1 MTGKRLKASVIIDL
15 NGNLSRRSRQ
25 YSNQINAL
33 SRSGQSSLRALRME
47 VVRVSGAIDR
57 MGSLSTRTFRMLS
70 AGALGIAGVGYTANK
85 LFIGAAAQREQQI
98 IAMNSLYH
106 GDKVRAQA
114 MMAWAKQ
121 NAKDTTWGLS
131 GVLDEIRSSKGFGMT
146 DEQTKQ
152 FITMLQDQGA
162 MHGWDLPTAQGASLQ
177 LKQMFAR
184 QQITAA
190 DANLLT
196 GYGINV
202 YQALADATGTDVKKI
217 RDLGTKGKLGM
228 KSILTVFRTL
238 SEQSKGAQASAMNS
252 WDGMFA
258 QMEANLLEFRIKVA
272 NSGPFEEIKNEM
284 RRVLNWHDMAD
295 KSGELDALAENIGQ
309 KFLTTFRTVKIAA
322 QELWRWLKP
331 GKDALAWVDQN
342 IVSLKKLA
350 AVLVSVWLANKA
362 LRAGWAVAKP
372 SWQVASYPFKTGRRM
387 WRWMRNRKREQAGLP
402 IPAPMTTEAL
412 LQGTGIQRVFVIN
425 WPRGFGGYGSGGG
438 RRGRGGGRTP
448 PLLPRQPPL
457 LPGPRPLPLPAPRP
471 VPALPPPGVP
481 AAARPAPRPL
491 PGKSGFPG
499 RFAGSAAAQQVT
511 GAAGTLANA
520 GRTVSRLL
528 SGAGNRQTA
537 PSPVVPVT
545 PRPAPR
551 PLPAKSGLPGR
562 LAGSAAAQQV
572 TGAAGTLADAGRTV
586 SRLLSGA
593 GNRQPAPSPVVPV
606 TPRPAP
612 RPLPAKSGL
621 PGRLA
626 GSAAGQRVTGT
637 VGKLADVG
645 RAVGGWFSGIGN
657 RLADSAIG
665 RVVTKGAGALGW
677 MGKGAGR
684 ALSRLGGPVM
694 GALQLAPVL
703 MDEQASTREKAG
715 AIGSTAGAWLG
726 GAVGSLA
733 GPLGTAAGATLGSVA
748 GEYLGGFVTD
758 LYQKWTAPE
767 REPQEQKVNA
777 EASLRVEL
785 GEGLRLASSRVTE
798 DGMGLNIYAGDN
810 YITGW

>member
-387 WRWMRNRKREQAGLP
+387 WRWMRNRKRGQAGLP
-402 IPAPMTTEAL
+402 VPDAMTSETL
-412 LQGTGIQRVFVIN
+412 LQGIGIQRVFVIN

-438 RRGRGGGRTP
+438 RHVRSGGRMA
-448 PLLPRQPPL
+448 PLLPRQPLLLSGPQPL
-457 LPGPRPLPLPAPRP
+457 ALPAPRP
-471 VPALPPPGVP
+471 VLALPPPGVP
-481 AAARPAPRPL
+481 VTARPAPLPL
-491 PGKSGFPG
+491 SGKSG
-499 RFAGSAAAQQVT
+499 
-511 GAAGTLANA
+511 
-520 GRTVSRLL
+520 LL
-528 SGAGNRQTA
+528 S
-537 PSPVVPVT
+537 
-545 PRPAPR
+545 
-551 PLPAKSGLPGR
+551 
-562 LAGSAAAQQV
+562 
-572 TGAAGTLADAGRTV
+572 
-586 SRLLSGA
+586 
-593 GNRQPAPSPVVPV
+593 
-606 TPRPAP
+606 
-612 RPLPAKSGL
+612 
-621 PGRLA
+621 RLA
-626 GSAAGQRVTGT
+626 GSAAGQLVTGT
-637 VGKLADVG
+637 VGKLADAG

-657 RLADSAIG
+657 KLAGSAIG

-703 MDEQASTREKAG
+703 MDEQASTHEKAG

-733 GPLGTAAGATLGSVA
+733 GPLGTVAGATLGSVA

-758 LYQKWTAPE
+758 LYQKWTATDK
-767 REPQEQKVNA
+767 EPQEQKVNA

-785 GEGLRLASSRVTE
+785 GEGLRLTSSRVTE

>member
-202 YQALADATGTDVKKI
+202 YQTLADATGTDVKKI

-387 WRWMRNRKREQAGLP
+387 WRWMRNRKRGQAGLP
-402 IPAPMTTEAL
+402 VPDAMTSETL
-412 LQGTGIQRVFVIN
+412 LQGIGIQRVFVIN

-438 RRGRGGGRTP
+438 RRGRSGGRMA
-448 PLLPRQPPL
+448 PLLPRQPLLLSGPQPL
-457 LPGPRPLPLPAPRP
+457 ALPAPRP
-471 VPALPPPGVP
+471 VLTLPPPGVP
-481 AAARPAPRPL
+481 VTARPAPLPL
-491 PGKSGFPG
+491 SGKSG
-499 RFAGSAAAQQVT
+499 
-511 GAAGTLANA
+511 
-520 GRTVSRLL
+520 LL
-528 SGAGNRQTA
+528 S
-537 PSPVVPVT
+537 
-545 PRPAPR
+545 
-551 PLPAKSGLPGR
+551 
-562 LAGSAAAQQV
+562 
-572 TGAAGTLADAGRTV
+572 
-586 SRLLSGA
+586 
-593 GNRQPAPSPVVPV
+593 
-606 TPRPAP
+606 
-612 RPLPAKSGL
+612 
-621 PGRLA
+621 RLA
-626 GSAAGQRVTGT
+626 GSAAGQLVTGT
-637 VGKLADVG
+637 VGKLADAG

-657 RLADSAIG
+657 KLAGSAIG

-703 MDEQASTREKAG
+703 MDEQASTHEKAG

-733 GPLGTAAGATLGSVA
+733 GPLGTVAGATLGSVA

-758 LYQKWTAPE
+758 LYQKWTATDK
-767 REPQEQKVNA
+767 EPQEQKVNA

-785 GEGLRLASSRVTE
+785 GEGLRLTSSRVTE

>member
-372 SWQVASYPFKTGRRM
+372 SWQVASYPFKTGRRV
-387 WRWMRNRKREQAGLP
+387 WRWMRNRKRGQAGLP
-402 IPAPMTTEAL
+402 VPDAMTSETL
-412 LQGTGIQRVFVIN
+412 LQGIGIQRVFVIN

-438 RRGRGGGRTP
+438 RRGRSGGRMA
-448 PLLPRQPPL
+448 PLLPRQPLLLSGPQPL
-457 LPGPRPLPLPAPRP
+457 ALPAPRS

-481 AAARPAPRPL
+481 VTARPAPLPL
-491 PGKSGFPG
+491 PGKSG
-499 RFAGSAAAQQVT
+499 
-511 GAAGTLANA
+511 
-520 GRTVSRLL
+520 LL
-528 SGAGNRQTA
+528 S
-537 PSPVVPVT
+537 
-545 PRPAPR
+545 
-551 PLPAKSGLPGR
+551 
-562 LAGSAAAQQV
+562 
-572 TGAAGTLADAGRTV
+572 
-586 SRLLSGA
+586 
-593 GNRQPAPSPVVPV
+593 
-606 TPRPAP
+606 
-612 RPLPAKSGL
+612 
-621 PGRLA
+621 RLA
-626 GSAAGQRVTGT
+626 GSAAGQLVTGT
-637 VGKLADVG
+637 VGKLADAG

-657 RLADSAIG
+657 KLAGSAIG
-665 RVVTKGAGALGW
+665 QVVTKGAGALGW

-703 MDEQASTREKAG
+703 MDEQASTHEKAG

-733 GPLGTAAGATLGSVA
+733 GPLGTVAGATLGSVA

-758 LYQKWTAPE
+758 LYQKWTATDK
-767 REPQEQKVNA
+767 EPQEQKVNA

-785 GEGLRLASSRVTE
+785 GEGLRLTSSRVTE

>member
-387 WRWMRNRKREQAGLP
+387 WRWMRNRKRGQAGLP
-402 IPAPMTTEAL
+402 VPDAMTSETL
-412 LQGTGIQRVFVIN
+412 LQGIGIQRVFVIN
-425 WPRGFGGYGSGGG
+425 WPRGLGGYGSGGG
-438 RRGRGGGRTP
+438 RRGRSGGRMA
-448 PLLPRQPPL
+448 PLLPRQPLLLSGPQPL
-457 LPGPRPLPLPAPRP
+457 ALPAPRP
-471 VPALPPPGVP
+471 VLALPPPGVP
-481 AAARPAPRPL
+481 VTARPAPLPL
-491 PGKSGFPG
+491 PGKSG
-499 RFAGSAAAQQVT
+499 
-511 GAAGTLANA
+511 
-520 GRTVSRLL
+520 LL
-528 SGAGNRQTA
+528 S
-537 PSPVVPVT
+537 
-545 PRPAPR
+545 
-551 PLPAKSGLPGR
+551 
-562 LAGSAAAQQV
+562 
-572 TGAAGTLADAGRTV
+572 
-586 SRLLSGA
+586 
-593 GNRQPAPSPVVPV
+593 
-606 TPRPAP
+606 
-612 RPLPAKSGL
+612 
-621 PGRLA
+621 RLA
-626 GSAAGQRVTGT
+626 GSAAGQLVTGT
-637 VGKLADVG
+637 VGKLADAG

-657 RLADSAIG
+657 KLAGSAIG

-703 MDEQASTREKAG
+703 MDEQASTHEKAG

-733 GPLGTAAGATLGSVA
+733 GPLGTVAGATLGSVA

-758 LYQKWTAPE
+758 LYQKWTATDK
-767 REPQEQKVNA
+767 EPQEQKVNA

-785 GEGLRLASSRVTE
+785 GEGLRLTSSRVTE

>member
-217 RDLGTKGKLGM
+217 RDLGTKGKLGL

-387 WRWMRNRKREQAGLP
+387 WRWMRNRKRGQAGLP
-402 IPAPMTTEAL
+402 VPDAMTSETL
-412 LQGTGIQRVFVIN
+412 LQGIGIQRVFVIN

-438 RRGRGGGRTP
+438 RRVRSGGRMA
-448 PLLPRQPPL
+448 PLLPRQPLLLSGPQPL
-457 LPGPRPLPLPAPRP
+457 ALPAPRP
-471 VPALPPPGVP
+471 VLALPPPGVP
-481 AAARPAPRPL
+481 VTARPAPLPL
-491 PGKSGFPG
+491 PGKSG
-499 RFAGSAAAQQVT
+499 
-511 GAAGTLANA
+511 
-520 GRTVSRLL
+520 LL
-528 SGAGNRQTA
+528 S
-537 PSPVVPVT
+537 
-545 PRPAPR
+545 
-551 PLPAKSGLPGR
+551 
-562 LAGSAAAQQV
+562 
-572 TGAAGTLADAGRTV
+572 
-586 SRLLSGA
+586 
-593 GNRQPAPSPVVPV
+593 
-606 TPRPAP
+606 
-612 RPLPAKSGL
+612 
-621 PGRLA
+621 RLA
-626 GSAAGQRVTGT
+626 GSAAGQLVTGT
-637 VGKLADVG
+637 VGKLADAG

-657 RLADSAIG
+657 KLAGSAIG

-703 MDEQASTREKAG
+703 MDEQASTHEKAG

-733 GPLGTAAGATLGSVA
+733 GPLGTVAGATLGSVA

-785 GEGLRLASSRVTE
+785 GEGLRLTSSRVTE

>member
-106 GDKVRAQA
+106 GDKARAQA

-121 NAKDTTWGLS
+121 NAKETTWGLG
-131 GVLDEIRSSKGFGMT
+131 GVLQEIRTSTAFGMT
-146 DEQTKQ
+146 DAQVKQ
-152 FITMLQDQGA
+152 FITMLQNQGA

-177 LKQMFAR
+177 FKQMFAR

-202 YQALADATGTDVKKI
+202 YKVLADATGKDEKKI
-217 RDLGTKGKLGM
+217 RKLGEKGKLGL

-238 SEQSKGAQASAMNS
+238 LEQSEGAQAAAMNS
-252 WDGMFA
+252 WDGMMA
-258 QMEANLLEFRIKVA
+258 QMEGNLLEFRTKVA

-309 KFLTTFRTVKIAA
+309 KFLTTFRKVKIAA

-387 WRWMRNRKREQAGLP
+387 WRWMRNRKRGQAGLP
-402 IPAPMTTEAL
+402 VPDAMTSETL
-412 LQGTGIQRVFVIN
+412 LQGIGIQRVFVIN

-438 RRGRGGGRTP
+438 RRGRSGGRMA
-448 PLLPRQPPL
+448 PLLPRQPLLLSGPQPL
-457 LPGPRPLPLPAPRP
+457 ALPAPRP
-471 VPALPPPGVP
+471 VLALPPPGVP
-481 AAARPAPRPL
+481 VTARPAPLPL
-491 PGKSGFPG
+491 PGKSG
-499 RFAGSAAAQQVT
+499 
-511 GAAGTLANA
+511 
-520 GRTVSRLL
+520 LL
-528 SGAGNRQTA
+528 S
-537 PSPVVPVT
+537 
-545 PRPAPR
+545 
-551 PLPAKSGLPGR
+551 
-562 LAGSAAAQQV
+562 
-572 TGAAGTLADAGRTV
+572 
-586 SRLLSGA
+586 
-593 GNRQPAPSPVVPV
+593 
-606 TPRPAP
+606 
-612 RPLPAKSGL
+612 
-621 PGRLA
+621 RLA
-626 GSAAGQRVTGT
+626 GSAAGQLVTGT
-637 VGKLADVG
+637 VGKLADAG

-657 RLADSAIG
+657 KLAGSAIG

-677 MGKGAGR
+677 MGKGASR

-703 MDEQASTREKAG
+703 MDEQASTHEKAG
-715 AIGSTAGAWLG
+715 AIGST
-726 GAVGSLA
+726 
-733 GPLGTAAGATLGSVA
+733 AGATLGSVA

-758 LYQKWTAPE
+758 LYQKWTATDK
-767 REPQEQKVNA
+767 EPQEQKVNA

-785 GEGLRLASSRVTE
+785 GEGLRLTSSRVTE

>member
-1 MTGKRLKASVIIDL
+1 
-15 NGNLSRRSRQ
+15 
-25 YSNQINAL
+25 
-33 SRSGQSSLRALRME
+33 
-47 VVRVSGAIDR
+47 
-57 MGSLSTRTFRMLS
+57 

-106 GDKVRAQA
+106 GDKARAQA

-121 NAKDTTWGLS
+121 NAKETTWGLG
-131 GVLDEIRSSKGFGMT
+131 GVLQEIRTSTAFGMT
-146 DEQTKQ
+146 DAQVKQ
-152 FITMLQDQGA
+152 FITMLQNQGA

-177 LKQMFAR
+177 FKQMFAR

-202 YQALADATGTDVKKI
+202 YKVLADATGKDEKKI
-217 RDLGTKGKLGM
+217 RKLGEKGKLGL

-238 SEQSKGAQASAMNS
+238 LEQSEGAQAAAMNS
-252 WDGMFA
+252 WDGMMA
-258 QMEANLLEFRIKVA
+258 QMEGNLLEFRTKVA

-309 KFLTTFRTVKIAA
+309 KFLTTFRKVKIAA

-387 WRWMRNRKREQAGLP
+387 WRWMRNRKRGQAGLP
-402 IPAPMTTEAL
+402 VPDAMTSETL
-412 LQGTGIQRVFVIN
+412 LQGIGIQRVFVIN

-438 RRGRGGGRTP
+438 RRGRSGGRMA
-448 PLLPRQPPL
+448 PLLPRQPLLLSGPQPL
-457 LPGPRPLPLPAPRP
+457 ALPAPRP
-471 VPALPPPGVP
+471 VLALPPPGVP
-481 AAARPAPRPL
+481 VTARPAPLPL
-491 PGKSGFPG
+491 PGKSG
-499 RFAGSAAAQQVT
+499 
-511 GAAGTLANA
+511 
-520 GRTVSRLL
+520 LL
-528 SGAGNRQTA
+528 S
-537 PSPVVPVT
+537 
-545 PRPAPR
+545 
-551 PLPAKSGLPGR
+551 
-562 LAGSAAAQQV
+562 
-572 TGAAGTLADAGRTV
+572 
-586 SRLLSGA
+586 
-593 GNRQPAPSPVVPV
+593 
-606 TPRPAP
+606 
-612 RPLPAKSGL
+612 
-621 PGRLA
+621 RLA
-626 GSAAGQRVTGT
+626 GSAAGQLVTGT
-637 VGKLADVG
+637 VGKLADAG

-657 RLADSAIG
+657 KLAGSAIG

-677 MGKGAGR
+677 MGKGASR

-703 MDEQASTREKAG
+703 MDEQASTHEKAG

-733 GPLGTAAGATLGSVA
+733 GPLGTVAGATLGSVA

-758 LYQKWTAPE
+758 LYQKWTATDK
-767 REPQEQKVNA
+767 EPQEQKVNA

-785 GEGLRLASSRVTE
+785 GEGLRLTSSRVTE

>member
-309 KFLTTFRTVKIAA
+309 KFLTTFRTVKTAA

-387 WRWMRNRKREQAGLP
+387 WRWMRNRKRGQAGLP
-402 IPAPMTTEAL
+402 VPDAMTSETL
-412 LQGTGIQRVFVIN
+412 LQGIGIQRVFVIN

-438 RRGRGGGRTP
+438 RRVRSGGRMA
-448 PLLPRQPPL
+448 PLLPRQPLLLSGPQPL
-457 LPGPRPLPLPAPRP
+457 ALPAPRP
-471 VPALPPPGVP
+471 VLALPPPGVP
-481 AAARPAPRPL
+481 VTARPAPLPL
-491 PGKSGFPG
+491 PGKSG
-499 RFAGSAAAQQVT
+499 
-511 GAAGTLANA
+511 
-520 GRTVSRLL
+520 LL
-528 SGAGNRQTA
+528 S
-537 PSPVVPVT
+537 
-545 PRPAPR
+545 
-551 PLPAKSGLPGR
+551 
-562 LAGSAAAQQV
+562 
-572 TGAAGTLADAGRTV
+572 
-586 SRLLSGA
+586 
-593 GNRQPAPSPVVPV
+593 
-606 TPRPAP
+606 
-612 RPLPAKSGL
+612 
-621 PGRLA
+621 RLA
-626 GSAAGQRVTGT
+626 GSAAGQLVTGT
-637 VGKLADVG
+637 VGKLADAG

-657 RLADSAIG
+657 KLAGSAIG

-703 MDEQASTREKAG
+703 MDEQASTHEKAG

-733 GPLGTAAGATLGSVA
+733 GPLGTVAGATLGSVA

-758 LYQKWTAPE
+758 LYQKWTAPDK
-767 REPQEQKVNA
+767 EPQEQKVNA

-785 GEGLRLASSRVTE
+785 GEGLRLTSSRVTE

>member
-387 WRWMRNRKREQAGLP
+387 WRWMRNRKRGQAGLP
-402 IPAPMTTEAL
+402 VPDAMTSETL
-412 LQGTGIQRVFVIN
+412 LQGIGIQRVFVIN

-438 RRGRGGGRTP
+438 RRGRSGRRMA
-448 PLLPRQPPL
+448 PLLPR
-457 LPGPRPLPLPAPRP
+457 P
-471 VPALPPPGVP
+471 VLALPPPGVP
-481 AAARPAPRPL
+481 VTARPAPLPL
-491 PGKSGFPG
+491 AGKSG
-499 RFAGSAAAQQVT
+499 
-511 GAAGTLANA
+511 
-520 GRTVSRLL
+520 LL
-528 SGAGNRQTA
+528 S
-537 PSPVVPVT
+537 
-545 PRPAPR
+545 
-551 PLPAKSGLPGR
+551 
-562 LAGSAAAQQV
+562 
-572 TGAAGTLADAGRTV
+572 
-586 SRLLSGA
+586 
-593 GNRQPAPSPVVPV
+593 
-606 TPRPAP
+606 
-612 RPLPAKSGL
+612 
-621 PGRLA
+621 RLA
-626 GSAAGQRVTGT
+626 GSAAGQLVTGT
-637 VGKLADVG
+637 VGKLADAG

-657 RLADSAIG
+657 KLAGSAIG

-703 MDEQASTREKAG
+703 MDEQASTHEKAG

-733 GPLGTAAGATLGSVA
+733 GPLGTVAGATLGSVA

-758 LYQKWTAPE
+758 LYQKWTATDK
-767 REPQEQKVNA
+767 EPQEQKVNA

-785 GEGLRLASSRVTE
+785 GEGLRLTSSRVTE

>member
-202 YQALADATGTDVKKI
+202 YQTLADALGKDVKDI
-217 RDLGTKGKLGM
+217 RKQGEKGKLGL

-387 WRWMRNRKREQAGLP
+387 WRWMRNRKRGQAGLP
-402 IPAPMTTEAL
+402 VPDAMTSETL
-412 LQGTGIQRVFVIN
+412 LQGIGIQRVFVIN

-438 RRGRGGGRTP
+438 RRGRSGGRMA
-448 PLLPRQPPL
+448 PLLPRQPLLLSGPQPL
-457 LPGPRPLPLPAPRP
+457 ALPAPRP
-471 VPALPPPGVP
+471 VLALSPPGVP
-481 AAARPAPRPL
+481 VTARPAPLPL
-491 PGKSGFPG
+491 PGKSG
-499 RFAGSAAAQQVT
+499 
-511 GAAGTLANA
+511 
-520 GRTVSRLL
+520 LL
-528 SGAGNRQTA
+528 S
-537 PSPVVPVT
+537 
-545 PRPAPR
+545 
-551 PLPAKSGLPGR
+551 
-562 LAGSAAAQQV
+562 
-572 TGAAGTLADAGRTV
+572 
-586 SRLLSGA
+586 
-593 GNRQPAPSPVVPV
+593 
-606 TPRPAP
+606 
-612 RPLPAKSGL
+612 
-621 PGRLA
+621 RLA
-626 GSAAGQRVTGT
+626 GSAAGQLVTGT
-637 VGKLADVG
+637 VGKLADAG

-657 RLADSAIG
+657 KLAGSAIG

-703 MDEQASTREKAG
+703 MDEQASTHEKAG

-733 GPLGTAAGATLGSVA
+733 GPLGTVAGATLGSVA

-758 LYQKWTAPE
+758 LYQKWTAPDK
-767 REPQEQKVNA
+767 EPQEQKVNA

-785 GEGLRLASSRVTE
+785 GEGLRLTSSRVTE

>member
-202 YQALADATGTDVKKI
+202 YQTLADALGKDVKDI
-217 RDLGTKGKLGM
+217 RKQGEKGKLGL

-387 WRWMRNRKREQAGLP
+387 WRWMRNRKRGQAGLP
-402 IPAPMTTEAL
+402 VPDAMTSETL
-412 LQGTGIQRVFVIN
+412 LQGIGIQRVFVIN
-425 WPRGFGGYGSGGG
+425 WPRGLGGYGSGGG
-438 RRGRGGGRTP
+438 RRGRSGGRMA
-448 PLLPRQPPL
+448 PLLPRQPLLLSGPQPL
-457 LPGPRPLPLPAPRP
+457 ALPAPRP
-471 VPALPPPGVP
+471 VLALPPPGVP
-481 AAARPAPRPL
+481 VTARPAPLPL
-491 PGKSGFPG
+491 PGKSG
-499 RFAGSAAAQQVT
+499 
-511 GAAGTLANA
+511 
-520 GRTVSRLL
+520 LL
-528 SGAGNRQTA
+528 S
-537 PSPVVPVT
+537 
-545 PRPAPR
+545 
-551 PLPAKSGLPGR
+551 
-562 LAGSAAAQQV
+562 
-572 TGAAGTLADAGRTV
+572 
-586 SRLLSGA
+586 
-593 GNRQPAPSPVVPV
+593 
-606 TPRPAP
+606 
-612 RPLPAKSGL
+612 
-621 PGRLA
+621 RLA
-626 GSAAGQRVTGT
+626 GSAAGQLVTGT
-637 VGKLADVG
+637 VGKLADAG

-657 RLADSAIG
+657 KLAGSAIG

-703 MDEQASTREKAG
+703 MDEQASTHEKAG

-733 GPLGTAAGATLGSVA
+733 GPLGTVAGATLGSVA

-758 LYQKWTAPE
+758 LYQKWTATDK
-767 REPQEQKVNA
+767 EPQEQKVNA

-785 GEGLRLASSRVTE
+785 GEGLRLTSSRVTE

>member
-25 YSNQINAL
+25 YSNQINVL

-106 GDKVRAQA
+106 GDKARAQA

-121 NAKDTTWGLS
+121 NAKETTWGLG
-131 GVLDEIRSSKGFGMT
+131 GVLQEIRTSTAFGMT
-146 DEQTKQ
+146 DAQVKQ
-152 FITMLQDQGA
+152 FITMLQNQGA

-177 LKQMFAR
+177 FKQMFAR

-202 YQALADATGTDVKKI
+202 YKVLADATGEDEKKI
-217 RDLGTKGKLGM
+217 RKLGEKGKLGL

-238 SEQSKGAQASAMNS
+238 LEQSKGAQAAAMNS
-252 WDGMFA
+252 WDGMMA
-258 QMEANLLEFRIKVA
+258 QMEGNLLEFRTKVA

-387 WRWMRNRKREQAGLP
+387 WRWMRNRKRGQAGLP
-402 IPAPMTTEAL
+402 VPDAMTSETL
-412 LQGTGIQRVFVIN
+412 LQGIGIQRVFVIN

-438 RRGRGGGRTP
+438 RRGRSGGRMA
-448 PLLPRQPPL
+448 PLLPRQPLLLSGPQPL
-457 LPGPRPLPLPAPRP
+457 ALPAPRP
-471 VPALPPPGVP
+471 VLALPPPGVP
-481 AAARPAPRPL
+481 VTARPAPLPL
-491 PGKSGFPG
+491 PGKSG
-499 RFAGSAAAQQVT
+499 
-511 GAAGTLANA
+511 
-520 GRTVSRLL
+520 LL
-528 SGAGNRQTA
+528 S
-537 PSPVVPVT
+537 
-545 PRPAPR
+545 
-551 PLPAKSGLPGR
+551 
-562 LAGSAAAQQV
+562 
-572 TGAAGTLADAGRTV
+572 
-586 SRLLSGA
+586 
-593 GNRQPAPSPVVPV
+593 
-606 TPRPAP
+606 
-612 RPLPAKSGL
+612 
-621 PGRLA
+621 RLA
-626 GSAAGQRVTGT
+626 GSAAGQLVTGT
-637 VGKLADVG
+637 VGKLADAG
-645 RAVGGWFSGIGN
+645 RAVGGWFSSIGN
-657 RLADSAIG
+657 KLAGSAIG

-703 MDEQASTREKAG
+703 MDEQASTHEKAG

-733 GPLGTAAGATLGSVA
+733 GPLGTVAGATLGSVA

-758 LYQKWTAPE
+758 LYQKWTAPDK
-767 REPQEQKVNA
+767 EPQEQKVNA

-785 GEGLRLASSRVTE
+785 GEGLRLTSSRVTE

>member
-387 WRWMRNRKREQAGLP
+387 WRWMRNRKRGQAGLP
-402 IPAPMTTEAL
+402 VPDAMTSETL
-412 LQGTGIQRVFVIN
+412 LQGIGIQRVFVIN

-438 RRGRGGGRTP
+438 RRGRSGGRMA
-448 PLLPRQPPL
+448 PLLPRQPLLLSGPQPL
-457 LPGPRPLPLPAPRP
+457 ALPAPRP
-471 VPALPPPGVP
+471 VLALPPPGVP
-481 AAARPAPRPL
+481 VTARPAPLPL
-491 PGKSGFPG
+491 SGKSG
-499 RFAGSAAAQQVT
+499 
-511 GAAGTLANA
+511 
-520 GRTVSRLL
+520 LL
-528 SGAGNRQTA
+528 S
-537 PSPVVPVT
+537 
-545 PRPAPR
+545 
-551 PLPAKSGLPGR
+551 
-562 LAGSAAAQQV
+562 
-572 TGAAGTLADAGRTV
+572 
-586 SRLLSGA
+586 
-593 GNRQPAPSPVVPV
+593 
-606 TPRPAP
+606 
-612 RPLPAKSGL
+612 
-621 PGRLA
+621 RLA
-626 GSAAGQRVTGT
+626 GSAAGQLVTGT
-637 VGKLADVG
+637 VGKLADAG

-657 RLADSAIG
+657 KLAGSAIG

-684 ALSRLGGPVM
+684 ALSRLGSPVM

-703 MDEQASTREKAG
+703 MDEQASTHEKAG

-733 GPLGTAAGATLGSVA
+733 GPLGTVAGATLGSVA

-758 LYQKWTAPE
+758 LYQKWTATDK
-767 REPQEQKVNA
+767 EPQEQKVNA

-785 GEGLRLASSRVTE
+785 GEGLRLTSSRVTE

>member
-387 WRWMRNRKREQAGLP
+387 WRWMRNRKRGQAGLP
-402 IPAPMTTEAL
+402 VPDAMTSETL
-412 LQGTGIQRVFVIN
+412 LQGIGIQRVFVIN

-438 RRGRGGGRTP
+438 RHVRSGGRMA
-448 PLLPRQPPL
+448 PLLPRQPLLLSGPQPL
-457 LPGPRPLPLPAPRP
+457 ALPAPRP
-471 VPALPPPGVP
+471 VLALPPPGVP
-481 AAARPAPRPL
+481 VTARPAPLPL
-491 PGKSGFPG
+491 SGKSG
-499 RFAGSAAAQQVT
+499 
-511 GAAGTLANA
+511 
-520 GRTVSRLL
+520 LL
-528 SGAGNRQTA
+528 S
-537 PSPVVPVT
+537 
-545 PRPAPR
+545 
-551 PLPAKSGLPGR
+551 
-562 LAGSAAAQQV
+562 
-572 TGAAGTLADAGRTV
+572 
-586 SRLLSGA
+586 
-593 GNRQPAPSPVVPV
+593 
-606 TPRPAP
+606 
-612 RPLPAKSGL
+612 
-621 PGRLA
+621 RLA
-626 GSAAGQRVTGT
+626 GSAAGQLVTGT
-637 VGKLADVG
+637 VGKLADAG

-657 RLADSAIG
+657 KLAGSAIG

-677 MGKGAGR
+677 MGKGASR

-703 MDEQASTREKAG
+703 MDEQASTHEKAG

-733 GPLGTAAGATLGSVA
+733 GPLGTVAGATLGSVA

-758 LYQKWTAPE
+758 LYQKWTATDK
-767 REPQEQKVNA
+767 EPQEQKVNA

-785 GEGLRLASSRVTE
+785 GEGLRLTSSRVTE

>member
-106 GDKVRAQA
+106 GDKARAQA

-121 NAKDTTWGLS
+121 NAKETTWGLG
-131 GVLDEIRSSKGFGMT
+131 GVLQEIRTSTAFGMN
-146 DEQTKQ
+146 DEQVKQ
-152 FITMLQDQGA
+152 FITMLQNQGA

-177 LKQMFAR
+177 FKQMFAR

-202 YQALADATGTDVKKI
+202 YKVLADATGEDEKKI
-217 RDLGTKGKLGM
+217 RKLGEKGKLGL

-238 SEQSKGAQASAMNS
+238 LEQSKGAQAAAMNS
-252 WDGMFA
+252 WDGMMA
-258 QMEANLLEFRIKVA
+258 QMEGNLLEFRTKVA

-387 WRWMRNRKREQAGLP
+387 WRWMRNRKRGQAGLP
-402 IPAPMTTEAL
+402 VPDAMTSETL
-412 LQGTGIQRVFVIN
+412 LQGIGIQRVFVIN

-438 RRGRGGGRTP
+438 RRGRSGGRMA
-448 PLLPRQPPL
+448 PLLPRQPLLLSGPQPL
-457 LPGPRPLPLPAPRP
+457 ALPAPRP
-471 VPALPPPGVP
+471 VLALPPPGVP
-481 AAARPAPRPL
+481 VTARPASLPL
-491 PGKSGFPG
+491 PGKSG
-499 RFAGSAAAQQVT
+499 
-511 GAAGTLANA
+511 
-520 GRTVSRLL
+520 LL
-528 SGAGNRQTA
+528 S
-537 PSPVVPVT
+537 
-545 PRPAPR
+545 
-551 PLPAKSGLPGR
+551 
-562 LAGSAAAQQV
+562 
-572 TGAAGTLADAGRTV
+572 
-586 SRLLSGA
+586 
-593 GNRQPAPSPVVPV
+593 
-606 TPRPAP
+606 
-612 RPLPAKSGL
+612 
-621 PGRLA
+621 RLA
-626 GSAAGQRVTGT
+626 GSAAGQLVTGT
-637 VGKLADVG
+637 VGKLADAG

-657 RLADSAIG
+657 KLAGSAIG

-703 MDEQASTREKAG
+703 MDEQASTHEKAG

-733 GPLGTAAGATLGSVA
+733 GPLGTVAGATLGSVA

-758 LYQKWTAPE
+758 LYQKWTATDK
-767 REPQEQKVNA
+767 EPQEQKVNA

-785 GEGLRLASSRVTE
+785 GEGLRLTSSRVTE

>member
-202 YQALADATGTDVKKI
+202 YQTLADALGKDVKDI
-217 RDLGTKGKLGM
+217 RKQGEKGKLGL

-387 WRWMRNRKREQAGLP
+387 WRWMRNRKRGQAGLP
-402 IPAPMTTEAL
+402 VPDAMTSETL
-412 LQGTGIQRVFVIN
+412 LQGIGIQRVFVIN

-438 RRGRGGGRTP
+438 RRGRSGGRMA
-448 PLLPRQPPL
+448 PLLPRQPLLLSGPQPL
-457 LPGPRPLPLPAPRP
+457 ALPAPRP
-471 VPALPPPGVP
+471 VLALPPPGVP
-481 AAARPAPRPL
+481 VTARPAPLPL
-491 PGKSGFPG
+491 PGKSG
-499 RFAGSAAAQQVT
+499 
-511 GAAGTLANA
+511 
-520 GRTVSRLL
+520 LL
-528 SGAGNRQTA
+528 S
-537 PSPVVPVT
+537 
-545 PRPAPR
+545 
-551 PLPAKSGLPGR
+551 
-562 LAGSAAAQQV
+562 
-572 TGAAGTLADAGRTV
+572 
-586 SRLLSGA
+586 
-593 GNRQPAPSPVVPV
+593 
-606 TPRPAP
+606 
-612 RPLPAKSGL
+612 
-621 PGRLA
+621 RLA
-626 GSAAGQRVTGT
+626 GSAAGQLVTGT
-637 VGKLADVG
+637 VRKLADAG

-657 RLADSAIG
+657 KLAGSAIG

-703 MDEQASTREKAG
+703 MDEQASTHEKAG

-733 GPLGTAAGATLGSVA
+733 GPLGTVAGATLGSVA

-758 LYQKWTAPE
+758 LYQKWTATDK
-767 REPQEQKVNA
+767 EPQEQKVNA

-785 GEGLRLASSRVTE
+785 GEGLRLTSSRVTE

>member
-217 RDLGTKGKLGM
+217 RDLGTKGKLGL

-387 WRWMRNRKREQAGLP
+387 WRWMRNRKRGQAGLP
-402 IPAPMTTEAL
+402 VPDAMTSETL
-412 LQGTGIQRVFVIN
+412 LQGIGIQRVFVIN
-425 WPRGFGGYGSGGG
+425 WPRGFGGHGSGGG
-438 RRGRGGGRTP
+438 RRVRSGGRMA
-448 PLLPRQPPL
+448 PLLPRQPLLLSGPQPL
-457 LPGPRPLPLPAPRP
+457 ALPAPRP
-471 VPALPPPGVP
+471 VLALPPPGVP
-481 AAARPAPRPL
+481 VTARPAPLPL
-491 PGKSGFPG
+491 PGKSG
-499 RFAGSAAAQQVT
+499 
-511 GAAGTLANA
+511 
-520 GRTVSRLL
+520 LL
-528 SGAGNRQTA
+528 S
-537 PSPVVPVT
+537 
-545 PRPAPR
+545 
-551 PLPAKSGLPGR
+551 
-562 LAGSAAAQQV
+562 
-572 TGAAGTLADAGRTV
+572 
-586 SRLLSGA
+586 
-593 GNRQPAPSPVVPV
+593 
-606 TPRPAP
+606 
-612 RPLPAKSGL
+612 
-621 PGRLA
+621 RLA
-626 GSAAGQRVTGT
+626 GSAAGQLVTGT
-637 VGKLADVG
+637 VGKLADAG

-657 RLADSAIG
+657 KLAGSAIG

-703 MDEQASTREKAG
+703 MDEQASTHEKAG

-733 GPLGTAAGATLGSVA
+733 GPLGTVAGATLGSVA

-758 LYQKWTAPE
+758 LYQKWTAPDK
-767 REPQEQKVNA
+767 EPQEQKVNA

-785 GEGLRLASSRVTE
+785 GEGLRLTSSRVTE

>member
-106 GDKVRAQA
+106 GDKARAQA

-121 NAKDTTWGLS
+121 NAKETTWGLG
-131 GVLDEIRSSKGFGMT
+131 GVLQEIRTSTAFGMN
-146 DEQTKQ
+146 DEQVKQ
-152 FITMLQDQGA
+152 FITMLQNQGA

-177 LKQMFAR
+177 FKQMFAR

-202 YQALADATGTDVKKI
+202 YKVLADATGEDEKKI
-217 RDLGTKGKLGM
+217 RKLGEKGKLGL

-238 SEQSKGAQASAMNS
+238 LEQSEGAQAAAMNS
-252 WDGMFA
+252 WDGMMA
-258 QMEANLLEFRIKVA
+258 QMEGNLLEFRTKVA

-284 RRVLNWHDMAD
+284 RRVLNWHDAAD

-362 LRAGWAVAKP
+362 LKAGWAVAKP

-387 WRWMRNRKREQAGLP
+387 WRWMRNRKRGQAALP
-402 IPAPMTTEAL
+402 VPDGMTSEAL
-412 LQGTGIQRVFVIN
+412 LQGIGVQRVFVIN
-425 WPRGFGGYGSGGG
+425 WPRGFGGYGSGSG
-438 RRGRGGGRTP
+438 RRGRSGGRMA
-448 PLLPRQPPL
+448 PLLPRQPL
-457 LPGPRPLPLPAPRP
+457 LLSGPQPPALPAPRSVP
-471 VPALPPPGVP
+471 ALPAPKPQALPALPPPGVP
-481 AAARPAPRPL
+481 VTARPAPLPL
-491 PGKSGFPG
+491 PGQSG
-499 RFAGSAAAQQVT
+499 
-511 GAAGTLANA
+511 
-520 GRTVSRLL
+520 LL
-528 SGAGNRQTA
+528 S
-537 PSPVVPVT
+537 
-545 PRPAPR
+545 
-551 PLPAKSGLPGR
+551 
-562 LAGSAAAQQV
+562 
-572 TGAAGTLADAGRTV
+572 
-586 SRLLSGA
+586 
-593 GNRQPAPSPVVPV
+593 
-606 TPRPAP
+606 
-612 RPLPAKSGL
+612 
-621 PGRLA
+621 RLA
-626 GSAAGQRVTGT
+626 GSAAGQLVTGT
-637 VGKLADVG
+637 VGKLADAG
-645 RAVGGWFSGIGN
+645 RAVGGWFSGIGSK
-657 RLADSAIG
+657 LSGSAIG

-703 MDEQASTREKAG
+703 MDEQASTHEKAG

-733 GPLGTAAGATLGSVA
+733 GPLGTVAGATLGSVA

-785 GEGLRLASSRVTE
+785 GEGLRLTSSRVTE

>member
-106 GDKVRAQA
+106 GDKARAQA

-121 NAKDTTWGLS
+121 NAKETTWGLG
-131 GVLDEIRSSKGFGMT
+131 GVLQEIRTSTAFGMN
-146 DEQTKQ
+146 DEQVKQ
-152 FITMLQDQGA
+152 FITMLQNQGA

-177 LKQMFAR
+177 FKQMFAR

-202 YQALADATGTDVKKI
+202 YKVLADATGEDEKKI
-217 RDLGTKGKLGM
+217 RKLGEKGKLGL

-238 SEQSKGAQASAMNS
+238 LEQSKGAQAAAMNS
-252 WDGMFA
+252 WDGMMA
-258 QMEANLLEFRIKVA
+258 QMEGNLLEFRTKVA

-387 WRWMRNRKREQAGLP
+387 WRWMRNRKRGQAGLP
-402 IPAPMTTEAL
+402 VPDAMTSETL
-412 LQGTGIQRVFVIN
+412 LQGIGIQRVFVIN
-425 WPRGFGGYGSGGG
+425 WPRGFGGYRSGGG
-438 RRGRGGGRTP
+438 RRVRSGGRMA
-448 PLLPRQPPL
+448 PLLPRQPLLLSGPQPL
-457 LPGPRPLPLPAPRP
+457 ALPAPRP
-471 VPALPPPGVP
+471 VLALPPPGVP
-481 AAARPAPRPL
+481 VTARPAPLPL
-491 PGKSGFPG
+491 PGKSG
-499 RFAGSAAAQQVT
+499 
-511 GAAGTLANA
+511 
-520 GRTVSRLL
+520 LL
-528 SGAGNRQTA
+528 S
-537 PSPVVPVT
+537 
-545 PRPAPR
+545 
-551 PLPAKSGLPGR
+551 
-562 LAGSAAAQQV
+562 
-572 TGAAGTLADAGRTV
+572 
-586 SRLLSGA
+586 
-593 GNRQPAPSPVVPV
+593 
-606 TPRPAP
+606 
-612 RPLPAKSGL
+612 
-621 PGRLA
+621 RLA
-626 GSAAGQRVTGT
+626 GSAAGQLVTGT
-637 VGKLADVG
+637 VGKLADAG
-645 RAVGGWFSGIGN
+645 RAAGGWFSGIGN
-657 RLADSAIG
+657 KLAGSAIG

-703 MDEQASTREKAG
+703 MDEQASTHEKAG

-733 GPLGTAAGATLGSVA
+733 GPLGTVAGATLGSVA

-758 LYQKWTAPE
+758 LYQKWTATDK
-767 REPQEQKVNA
+767 EPQEQKVNA

-785 GEGLRLASSRVTE
+785 GEGLRLTSSRVTE

>member
-202 YQALADATGTDVKKI
+202 YQTLADALGKDVKDI
-217 RDLGTKGKLGM
+217 RKQGEKGKLGL

-284 RRVLNWHDMAD
+284 RWVLNWHDMAD

-387 WRWMRNRKREQAGLP
+387 WRWMRNRKRGQAGLP
-402 IPAPMTTEAL
+402 VPDAMTSETL
-412 LQGTGIQRVFVIN
+412 LQGIGIQRVFVIN

-438 RRGRGGGRTP
+438 RRGRSGGRMA
-448 PLLPRQPPL
+448 PLLPRQPLLLSGPQPL
-457 LPGPRPLPLPAPRP
+457 ALPAPRP
-471 VPALPPPGVP
+471 VLALPPPGVP
-481 AAARPAPRPL
+481 VTARPAPLPL
-491 PGKSGFPG
+491 PGKSG
-499 RFAGSAAAQQVT
+499 
-511 GAAGTLANA
+511 
-520 GRTVSRLL
+520 LL
-528 SGAGNRQTA
+528 S
-537 PSPVVPVT
+537 
-545 PRPAPR
+545 
-551 PLPAKSGLPGR
+551 
-562 LAGSAAAQQV
+562 
-572 TGAAGTLADAGRTV
+572 
-586 SRLLSGA
+586 
-593 GNRQPAPSPVVPV
+593 
-606 TPRPAP
+606 
-612 RPLPAKSGL
+612 
-621 PGRLA
+621 RLA
-626 GSAAGQRVTGT
+626 GSAAGQLVTGT
-637 VGKLADVG
+637 VGKLADAG

-657 RLADSAIG
+657 KLAGSAIG

-703 MDEQASTREKAG
+703 MDEQASTHEKAG

-733 GPLGTAAGATLGSVA
+733 GPLGTVAGATLGSVA

-758 LYQKWTAPE
+758 LYQKWTATDK
-767 REPQEQKVNA
+767 EPQEQKVNA

-785 GEGLRLASSRVTE
+785 GEGLRLTSSRVTE

>member
-202 YQALADATGTDVKKI
+202 YQTLADALGKDVKDI
-217 RDLGTKGKLGM
+217 RKQGEKGKLGL

-387 WRWMRNRKREQAGLP
+387 WRWMRNRKRGQAGLP
-402 IPAPMTTEAL
+402 VPDAMTSETL
-412 LQGTGIQRVFVIN
+412 LQGIGIQRVFVIN

-438 RRGRGGGRTP
+438 RRGRSGGRMA
-448 PLLPRQPPL
+448 PLLPRQPLLLSGPQPL
-457 LPGPRPLPLPAPRP
+457 ALPAPRP
-471 VPALPPPGVP
+471 VLTLPPPGVP
-481 AAARPAPRPL
+481 VTARPAPLPL
-491 PGKSGFPG
+491 PGKSG
-499 RFAGSAAAQQVT
+499 
-511 GAAGTLANA
+511 
-520 GRTVSRLL
+520 LL
-528 SGAGNRQTA
+528 S
-537 PSPVVPVT
+537 
-545 PRPAPR
+545 
-551 PLPAKSGLPGR
+551 
-562 LAGSAAAQQV
+562 
-572 TGAAGTLADAGRTV
+572 
-586 SRLLSGA
+586 
-593 GNRQPAPSPVVPV
+593 
-606 TPRPAP
+606 
-612 RPLPAKSGL
+612 
-621 PGRLA
+621 RLA
-626 GSAAGQRVTGT
+626 GSAAGQLVTGT
-637 VGKLADVG
+637 VGKLADAG

-657 RLADSAIG
+657 KLAGSAIG

-703 MDEQASTREKAG
+703 MDEQASTHEKAG

-733 GPLGTAAGATLGSVA
+733 GPLGTVAGATLGSVA

-758 LYQKWTAPE
+758 LYQKWTATDK
-767 REPQEQKVNA
+767 EPQEQKVNA

-785 GEGLRLASSRVTE
+785 GEGLRLTSSRVTE

>member
-387 WRWMRNRKREQAGLP
+387 WRWMRNRKRGQAGLP
-402 IPAPMTTEAL
+402 VPDAMTSETL
-412 LQGTGIQRVFVIN
+412 LQGIGIQRVFVIN

-438 RRGRGGGRTP
+438 RRGRSGGRMA
-448 PLLPRQPPL
+448 PLLPRQPLLLSGPQPL
-457 LPGPRPLPLPAPRP
+457 ALPAPRP
-471 VPALPPPGVP
+471 VLALPPPGVP
-481 AAARPAPRPL
+481 VTARPAPLPL
-491 PGKSGFPG
+491 PGKSG
-499 RFAGSAAAQQVT
+499 
-511 GAAGTLANA
+511 
-520 GRTVSRLL
+520 LL
-528 SGAGNRQTA
+528 S
-537 PSPVVPVT
+537 
-545 PRPAPR
+545 
-551 PLPAKSGLPGR
+551 
-562 LAGSAAAQQV
+562 
-572 TGAAGTLADAGRTV
+572 
-586 SRLLSGA
+586 
-593 GNRQPAPSPVVPV
+593 
-606 TPRPAP
+606 
-612 RPLPAKSGL
+612 
-621 PGRLA
+621 RLA
-626 GSAAGQRVTGT
+626 GSAAGQLVTGT
-637 VGKLADVG
+637 VGKLADAG

-657 RLADSAIG
+657 KLAGSAIG
-665 RVVTKGAGALGW
+665 QVVTKGAGALGW

-703 MDEQASTREKAG
+703 MDEQASTHEKAG

-733 GPLGTAAGATLGSVA
+733 GPLGTVAGATLGSVA

-758 LYQKWTAPE
+758 LYQKWTATDK
-767 REPQEQKVNA
+767 EPQEQKVNA

-785 GEGLRLASSRVTE
+785 GEGLRLTSSRVTE

>member
-70 AGALGIAGVGYTANK
+70 AGALGIAGVGYTANR

-387 WRWMRNRKREQAGLP
+387 WRWMRNRKRGQAGLP
-402 IPAPMTTEAL
+402 VPDAMTSETL
-412 LQGTGIQRVFVIN
+412 LQGIGIQRVFVIN

-438 RRGRGGGRTP
+438 RRGRSGRRMA
-448 PLLPRQPPL
+448 PLLPRQPLLLSGPQPL
-457 LPGPRPLPLPAPRP
+457 ALPAPRP
-471 VPALPPPGVP
+471 VLALPPPGVP
-481 AAARPAPRPL
+481 VTARPAPLPL
-491 PGKSGFPG
+491 AGKSG
-499 RFAGSAAAQQVT
+499 
-511 GAAGTLANA
+511 
-520 GRTVSRLL
+520 LL
-528 SGAGNRQTA
+528 S
-537 PSPVVPVT
+537 
-545 PRPAPR
+545 
-551 PLPAKSGLPGR
+551 
-562 LAGSAAAQQV
+562 
-572 TGAAGTLADAGRTV
+572 
-586 SRLLSGA
+586 
-593 GNRQPAPSPVVPV
+593 
-606 TPRPAP
+606 
-612 RPLPAKSGL
+612 
-621 PGRLA
+621 RLA
-626 GSAAGQRVTGT
+626 GSAAGQLVTGT
-637 VGKLADVG
+637 VGKLADAG

-657 RLADSAIG
+657 KLAGSAIG

-703 MDEQASTREKAG
+703 MDEQASTHEKAG

-733 GPLGTAAGATLGSVA
+733 GPLGTVAGATLGSVA

-758 LYQKWTAPE
+758 LYQKWTATDK
-767 REPQEQKVNA
+767 EPQEQKVNA

-785 GEGLRLASSRVTE
+785 GEGLRLTSSRVTE

>member
-57 MGSLSTRTFRMLS
+57 MGSMSTRTFRMLS

-202 YQALADATGTDVKKI
+202 YQTLADALGKDVKDI
-217 RDLGTKGKLGM
+217 RKQGEKGKLGL

-387 WRWMRNRKREQAGLP
+387 WRWMRNRKRGQAGLP
-402 IPAPMTTEAL
+402 VPDAMTSETL
-412 LQGTGIQRVFVIN
+412 LQGIGIQRVFVIN

-438 RRGRGGGRTP
+438 RRGRSGGRMA
-448 PLLPRQPPL
+448 PLLPRQPLLLSGPQPL
-457 LPGPRPLPLPAPRP
+457 ALPAPRP
-471 VPALPPPGVP
+471 VLALPPPGVP
-481 AAARPAPRPL
+481 VTARPAPLPL
-491 PGKSGFPG
+491 PGKSG
-499 RFAGSAAAQQVT
+499 
-511 GAAGTLANA
+511 
-520 GRTVSRLL
+520 LL
-528 SGAGNRQTA
+528 S
-537 PSPVVPVT
+537 
-545 PRPAPR
+545 
-551 PLPAKSGLPGR
+551 
-562 LAGSAAAQQV
+562 
-572 TGAAGTLADAGRTV
+572 
-586 SRLLSGA
+586 
-593 GNRQPAPSPVVPV
+593 
-606 TPRPAP
+606 
-612 RPLPAKSGL
+612 
-621 PGRLA
+621 RLA
-626 GSAAGQRVTGT
+626 GSAAGQLVTGT
-637 VGKLADVG
+637 VGKLADAG
-645 RAVGGWFSGIGN
+645 RAAGGWFSGIGN
-657 RLADSAIG
+657 KLAGSAIG

-703 MDEQASTREKAG
+703 MDEQASTHEKAG

-733 GPLGTAAGATLGSVA
+733 GPLGTVAGATLGSVA

-758 LYQKWTAPE
+758 LYQKWTAPDK
-767 REPQEQKVNA
+767 EPQEQKVNA

-785 GEGLRLASSRVTE
+785 GEGLRLTSSRVTE

>member
-106 GDKVRAQA
+106 GDKARAQA

-121 NAKDTTWGLS
+121 NAKETTWGLG
-131 GVLDEIRSSKGFGMT
+131 GVLQEIRTSTAFGMN
-146 DEQTKQ
+146 DEQVKQ
-152 FITMLQDQGA
+152 FITMLQNQGA

-177 LKQMFAR
+177 FKQMFAR

-202 YQALADATGTDVKKI
+202 YKVLADATGDDEKKI
-217 RDLGTKGKLGM
+217 RKRGEKGKLGL
-228 KSILTVFRTL
+228 KSILLVFRTL
-238 SEQSKGAQASAMNS
+238 LEQSKGAQAAAMNS

-258 QMEANLLEFRIKVA
+258 QMEGNLLEFRTKVA
-272 NSGPFEEIKNEM
+272 NSGPFEEIKAEL
-284 RRVLNWHDMAD
+284 RRALDWHDAAD
-295 KSGELDALAENIGQ
+295 KSGELDALAENMGQ
-309 KFLTTFRTVKIAA
+309 KFLTAFRTVKIAA

-350 AVLVSVWLANKA
+350 AVLASVWLANKA

-372 SWQVASYPFKTGRRM
+372 SWQVASYPFKTGHRM
-387 WRWMRNRKREQAGLP
+387 WRWMRNRKRGQAGLP
-402 IPAPMTTEAL
+402 VPDAMTSEAL
-412 LQGTGIQRVFVIN
+412 LQGIGIQRVFVTN
-425 WPRGFGGYGSGGG
+425 WPHGFSGYGSGG
-438 RRGRGGGRTP
+438 RGGRTRKGRGMT
-448 PLLPRQPPL
+448 PLLPRQPL
-457 LPGPRPLPLPAPRP
+457 LLSGPQSLALSPPRS
-471 VPALPPPGVP
+471 VPALP
-481 AAARPAPRPL
+481 APKTLPL
-491 PGKSGFPG
+491 PGKSG
-499 RFAGSAAAQQVT
+499 
-511 GAAGTLANA
+511 
-520 GRTVSRLL
+520 LL
-528 SGAGNRQTA
+528 S
-537 PSPVVPVT
+537 
-545 PRPAPR
+545 
-551 PLPAKSGLPGR
+551 
-562 LAGSAAAQQV
+562 
-572 TGAAGTLADAGRTV
+572 
-586 SRLLSGA
+586 
-593 GNRQPAPSPVVPV
+593 
-606 TPRPAP
+606 
-612 RPLPAKSGL
+612 
-621 PGRLA
+621 RLA
-626 GSAAGQRVTGT
+626 GSAAGQLVTGT
-637 VGKLADVG
+637 VGKLADAG

-657 RLADSAIG
+657 KLAGSAIG

-694 GALQLAPVL
+694 GVLQLAPVL
-703 MDEQASTREKAG
+703 MDEQASTHEKAG

-733 GPLGTAAGATLGSVA
+733 GPLGTVAGATLGSVA

-758 LYQKWTAPE
+758 LYQKWTAPDK
-767 REPQEQKVNA
+767 EPQEQKVNA

-785 GEGLRLASSRVTE
+785 GEGLRLTSSRVTE

>member
-202 YQALADATGTDVKKI
+202 YQTLADALGKDVKDI
-217 RDLGTKGKLGM
+217 RKQGEKGKLGL

-387 WRWMRNRKREQAGLP
+387 WRWMRNRKRGQAGLP
-402 IPAPMTTEAL
+402 VPDAMTSETL
-412 LQGTGIQRVFVIN
+412 LQGIGIQRVFVIN

-438 RRGRGGGRTP
+438 RRGRSGGRMA
-448 PLLPRQPPL
+448 PLLPRQPLLLSGPQPL
-457 LPGPRPLPLPAPRP
+457 ALPAPRP
-471 VPALPPPGVP
+471 VLALPPPGVP
-481 AAARPAPRPL
+481 VTARPAPLPL
-491 PGKSGFPG
+491 P
-499 RFAGSAAAQQVT
+499 V
-511 GAAGTLANA
+511 
-520 GRTVSRLL
+520 
-528 SGAGNRQTA
+528 
-537 PSPVVPVT
+537 
-545 PRPAPR
+545 
-551 PLPAKSGLPGR
+551 KSGL
-562 LAGSAAAQQV
+562 
-572 TGAAGTLADAGRTV
+572 
-586 SRLLSGA
+586 LS
-593 GNRQPAPSPVVPV
+593 
-606 TPRPAP
+606 
-612 RPLPAKSGL
+612 
-621 PGRLA
+621 RLA
-626 GSAAGQRVTGT
+626 GSAAGQLVTGT
-637 VGKLADVG
+637 VGKLADAG

-657 RLADSAIG
+657 KLAGSAIG

-703 MDEQASTREKAG
+703 MDEQASTHEKAG

-733 GPLGTAAGATLGSVA
+733 GPLGTVAGATLGSVA

-758 LYQKWTAPE
+758 LYQKWTATDK
-767 REPQEQKVNA
+767 EPQEQKVNA

-785 GEGLRLASSRVTE
+785 GEGLRLTSSRVTE

>member
-387 WRWMRNRKREQAGLP
+387 WRWMRNRKRGQAGLP
-402 IPAPMTTEAL
+402 VPDAMTSETL
-412 LQGTGIQRVFVIN
+412 LQGIGIQRVFVIN

-438 RRGRGGGRTP
+438 RRGRSGGRMA
-448 PLLPRQPPL
+448 PLLPRQPLLLSGPQPL
-457 LPGPRPLPLPAPRP
+457 ALPAPRP
-471 VPALPPPGVP
+471 VLALPPPGVP
-481 AAARPAPRPL
+481 VTARPAPLPL
-491 PGKSGFPG
+491 PGKSG
-499 RFAGSAAAQQVT
+499 
-511 GAAGTLANA
+511 
-520 GRTVSRLL
+520 LL
-528 SGAGNRQTA
+528 S
-537 PSPVVPVT
+537 
-545 PRPAPR
+545 
-551 PLPAKSGLPGR
+551 
-562 LAGSAAAQQV
+562 
-572 TGAAGTLADAGRTV
+572 
-586 SRLLSGA
+586 
-593 GNRQPAPSPVVPV
+593 
-606 TPRPAP
+606 
-612 RPLPAKSGL
+612 
-621 PGRLA
+621 RLA
-626 GSAAGQRVTGT
+626 GSAAGQLVTGT
-637 VGKLADVG
+637 VGKLADAG

-657 RLADSAIG
+657 KLAGSAIG

-703 MDEQASTREKAG
+703 MDEQASTHEKAG

-733 GPLGTAAGATLGSVA
+733 GPLGTVAGATLGSVA

-758 LYQKWTAPE
+758 LYQKWTATDK
-767 REPQEQKVNA
+767 EPQEQKVNA

-785 GEGLRLASSRVTE
+785 GEGLRLTSSRVTE

>member
-202 YQALADATGTDVKKI
+202 YQTLADALGKDVKDI
-217 RDLGTKGKLGM
+217 RKQGEKGKLGL

-387 WRWMRNRKREQAGLP
+387 WRWMRNRKRGQAGLP
-402 IPAPMTTEAL
+402 VPDAMTSETL
-412 LQGTGIQRVFVIN
+412 LQGIGIQRVFVIN

-438 RRGRGGGRTP
+438 RRGRSGGRMA
-448 PLLPRQPPL
+448 PLLPRQPLLLSGPQPL
-457 LPGPRPLPLPAPRP
+457 ALTAPRP
-471 VPALPPPGVP
+471 VLALSPPGVP
-481 AAARPAPRPL
+481 VTARPAPLPL
-491 PGKSGFPG
+491 PGKSG
-499 RFAGSAAAQQVT
+499 
-511 GAAGTLANA
+511 
-520 GRTVSRLL
+520 LL
-528 SGAGNRQTA
+528 S
-537 PSPVVPVT
+537 
-545 PRPAPR
+545 
-551 PLPAKSGLPGR
+551 
-562 LAGSAAAQQV
+562 
-572 TGAAGTLADAGRTV
+572 
-586 SRLLSGA
+586 
-593 GNRQPAPSPVVPV
+593 
-606 TPRPAP
+606 
-612 RPLPAKSGL
+612 
-621 PGRLA
+621 RLA
-626 GSAAGQRVTGT
+626 GSAAGQLVTGT
-637 VGKLADVG
+637 VGKLADAG

-657 RLADSAIG
+657 KLAGSAIG

-703 MDEQASTREKAG
+703 MDEQASTHEKAG

-733 GPLGTAAGATLGSVA
+733 GPLGTVAGATLGSVA

-758 LYQKWTAPE
+758 LYQKWTAPDK
-767 REPQEQKVNA
+767 EPQEQKVNA

-785 GEGLRLASSRVTE
+785 GEGLRLTSSRVTE

>member
-106 GDKVRAQA
+106 GDKARAQA

-121 NAKDTTWGLS
+121 NAKETTWGLG
-131 GVLDEIRSSKGFGMT
+131 GVLQEIRTSTAFGMT
-146 DEQTKQ
+146 DAQVKQ
-152 FITMLQDQGA
+152 FITMLQNQGA

-177 LKQMFAR
+177 FKQMFAR

-202 YQALADATGTDVKKI
+202 YKVLADATGKDEKKI
-217 RDLGTKGKLGM
+217 RKLGEKGKLGL

-238 SEQSKGAQASAMNS
+238 LEQSEGAQAAAMNS
-252 WDGMFA
+252 WDGMMA
-258 QMEANLLEFRIKVA
+258 QMEGNLLEFRTKVA

-309 KFLTTFRTVKIAA
+309 KFLTTFRKVKIAA

-387 WRWMRNRKREQAGLP
+387 WRWMRNRKRGQAGLP
-402 IPAPMTTEAL
+402 VPDAMTSETL
-412 LQGTGIQRVFVIN
+412 LQGIGIQRVFVIN

-438 RRGRGGGRTP
+438 RRGRSGGRMA
-448 PLLPRQPPL
+448 PLLPRQPLLLSGPQPL
-457 LPGPRPLPLPAPRP
+457 ALPAPRP
-471 VPALPPPGVP
+471 VLALPPPGVP
-481 AAARPAPRPL
+481 VTARPAPLPL
-491 PGKSGFPG
+491 PGKSG
-499 RFAGSAAAQQVT
+499 
-511 GAAGTLANA
+511 
-520 GRTVSRLL
+520 LL
-528 SGAGNRQTA
+528 S
-537 PSPVVPVT
+537 
-545 PRPAPR
+545 
-551 PLPAKSGLPGR
+551 
-562 LAGSAAAQQV
+562 
-572 TGAAGTLADAGRTV
+572 
-586 SRLLSGA
+586 
-593 GNRQPAPSPVVPV
+593 
-606 TPRPAP
+606 
-612 RPLPAKSGL
+612 
-621 PGRLA
+621 RLA
-626 GSAAGQRVTGT
+626 GSAAGQLVTGT
-637 VGKLADVG
+637 VGKLADAG
-645 RAVGGWFSGIGN
+645 RAVGGWFFGIGN
-657 RLADSAIG
+657 KLAGSAIG

-703 MDEQASTREKAG
+703 MDEQASTHEKAG

-733 GPLGTAAGATLGSVA
+733 GPLGTVAGATLGSVA

-758 LYQKWTAPE
+758 LYQKWTATDK
-767 REPQEQKVNA
+767 EPQEQKVNA

-785 GEGLRLASSRVTE
+785 GEGLRLTSSRVTE

>member
-70 AGALGIAGVGYTANK
+70 AGALGIAGVGYTANR

-106 GDKVRAQA
+106 GDKARAQA

-121 NAKDTTWGLS
+121 NAKETTWGLG
-131 GVLDEIRSSKGFGMT
+131 GVLQEIRTSTAFGMN
-146 DEQTKQ
+146 DEQVKQ
-152 FITMLQDQGA
+152 FITMLQNQGA

-177 LKQMFAR
+177 FKQMFAR

-202 YQALADATGTDVKKI
+202 YKVLADATGEDEKKI
-217 RDLGTKGKLGM
+217 RKLGEKGKLGL

-238 SEQSKGAQASAMNS
+238 LEQSEGAQAAAMNS
-252 WDGMFA
+252 WDGMMA
-258 QMEANLLEFRIKVA
+258 QMEGNLLEFRTKVA

-387 WRWMRNRKREQAGLP
+387 WRWMRNRKRGQAGLP
-402 IPAPMTTEAL
+402 VPDAMTSETL
-412 LQGTGIQRVFVIN
+412 LQGIGIQRVFVIN

-438 RRGRGGGRTP
+438 RRGRSGGRMA
-448 PLLPRQPPL
+448 PLLPRQPLLLSGPQPL
-457 LPGPRPLPLPAPRP
+457 ALPAPRP
-471 VPALPPPGVP
+471 VLALPPPGVP
-481 AAARPAPRPL
+481 VTARPAPLPL
-491 PGKSGFPG
+491 PGKSG
-499 RFAGSAAAQQVT
+499 
-511 GAAGTLANA
+511 
-520 GRTVSRLL
+520 LL
-528 SGAGNRQTA
+528 S
-537 PSPVVPVT
+537 
-545 PRPAPR
+545 
-551 PLPAKSGLPGR
+551 
-562 LAGSAAAQQV
+562 
-572 TGAAGTLADAGRTV
+572 
-586 SRLLSGA
+586 
-593 GNRQPAPSPVVPV
+593 
-606 TPRPAP
+606 
-612 RPLPAKSGL
+612 
-621 PGRLA
+621 RLA
-626 GSAAGQRVTGT
+626 GSAAGQLVTGT
-637 VGKLADVG
+637 VGKLADAG
-645 RAVGGWFSGIGN
+645 RAAGGWFSGIGN
-657 RLADSAIG
+657 KLAGSAIG

-703 MDEQASTREKAG
+703 MDEQASTHEKAG

-733 GPLGTAAGATLGSVA
+733 GPLGTVAGATLGSVA

-758 LYQKWTAPE
+758 LYQKWTATDK
-767 REPQEQKVNA
+767 EPQEQKVNA

-785 GEGLRLASSRVTE
+785 GEGLRLTSSRVTE

>member
-106 GDKVRAQA
+106 GDKARAQA

-202 YQALADATGTDVKKI
+202 YQTLADALGKDVKDI
-217 RDLGTKGKLGM
+217 RKQGEKGKLGL

-387 WRWMRNRKREQAGLP
+387 WRWMRNRKRGQAGLP
-402 IPAPMTTEAL
+402 VPDAMTSETL
-412 LQGTGIQRVFVIN
+412 LQGIGIQRVFVIN

-438 RRGRGGGRTP
+438 RRGRSGGRMA
-448 PLLPRQPPL
+448 PLLPRQPLLLSGPQPL
-457 LPGPRPLPLPAPRP
+457 ALPAPRP
-471 VPALPPPGVP
+471 VLALSPPGVP
-481 AAARPAPRPL
+481 VTARPAPLPL
-491 PGKSGFPG
+491 PGKSG
-499 RFAGSAAAQQVT
+499 
-511 GAAGTLANA
+511 
-520 GRTVSRLL
+520 LL
-528 SGAGNRQTA
+528 S
-537 PSPVVPVT
+537 
-545 PRPAPR
+545 
-551 PLPAKSGLPGR
+551 
-562 LAGSAAAQQV
+562 
-572 TGAAGTLADAGRTV
+572 
-586 SRLLSGA
+586 
-593 GNRQPAPSPVVPV
+593 
-606 TPRPAP
+606 
-612 RPLPAKSGL
+612 
-621 PGRLA
+621 RLA
-626 GSAAGQRVTGT
+626 GSAAGQLVTGT
-637 VGKLADVG
+637 VGKLADAG

-657 RLADSAIG
+657 KLAGSAIG

-703 MDEQASTREKAG
+703 MDEQASTHEKAG

-733 GPLGTAAGATLGSVA
+733 GPLGTVAGATLGSVA

-758 LYQKWTAPE
+758 LYQKWTAPDK
-767 REPQEQKVNA
+767 EPQEQKVNA

-785 GEGLRLASSRVTE
+785 GEGLRLTSSRVTE

>member
-202 YQALADATGTDVKKI
+202 YQTLADALGKDVKDI
-217 RDLGTKGKLGM
+217 RKQGEKGKLGL

-387 WRWMRNRKREQAGLP
+387 WRWMRNRKRGQAGLP
-402 IPAPMTTEAL
+402 VPDAMTSETL
-412 LQGTGIQRVFVIN
+412 LQGIGIQRVFVIN

-438 RRGRGGGRTP
+438 RRGRSGGRMA
-448 PLLPRQPPL
+448 PLLPRQPLLLSGPQPL
-457 LPGPRPLPLPAPRP
+457 ALPAPRP
-471 VPALPPPGVP
+471 VLTLPPPGVP
-481 AAARPAPRPL
+481 VTARPAPLPL
-491 PGKSGFPG
+491 PGKSG
-499 RFAGSAAAQQVT
+499 
-511 GAAGTLANA
+511 
-520 GRTVSRLL
+520 LL
-528 SGAGNRQTA
+528 S
-537 PSPVVPVT
+537 
-545 PRPAPR
+545 
-551 PLPAKSGLPGR
+551 
-562 LAGSAAAQQV
+562 
-572 TGAAGTLADAGRTV
+572 
-586 SRLLSGA
+586 
-593 GNRQPAPSPVVPV
+593 
-606 TPRPAP
+606 
-612 RPLPAKSGL
+612 
-621 PGRLA
+621 RLA
-626 GSAAGQRVTGT
+626 GSAAGQLVTGT
-637 VGKLADVG
+637 VGKLADAG

-657 RLADSAIG
+657 KLAGSAIG

-694 GALQLAPVL
+694 GALQLTPVL
-703 MDEQASTREKAG
+703 MDEQASTHEKAG

-733 GPLGTAAGATLGSVA
+733 GPLGTVAGATLGSVA

-758 LYQKWTAPE
+758 LYQKWTAPDK
-767 REPQEQKVNA
+767 EPQEQKVNA

-785 GEGLRLASSRVTE
+785 GEGLRLTSSRVTE

>member
-202 YQALADATGTDVKKI
+202 YQTLADALGKDVKDI
-217 RDLGTKGKLGM
+217 RKQGEKGKLGL

-387 WRWMRNRKREQAGLP
+387 WRWMRNRKRGQAGLP
-402 IPAPMTTEAL
+402 VPDAMTSETL
-412 LQGTGIQRVFVIN
+412 LQGIGIQRVFVIN

-438 RRGRGGGRTP
+438 RRGRSGGRMA
-448 PLLPRQPPL
+448 PLLPRQPLLLSGPQPL
-457 LPGPRPLPLPAPRP
+457 ALPAPRP
-471 VPALPPPGVP
+471 VLALPPPGVP
-481 AAARPAPRPL
+481 VTARPAPLPL
-491 PGKSGFPG
+491 PGKSG
-499 RFAGSAAAQQVT
+499 
-511 GAAGTLANA
+511 
-520 GRTVSRLL
+520 LL
-528 SGAGNRQTA
+528 S
-537 PSPVVPVT
+537 
-545 PRPAPR
+545 
-551 PLPAKSGLPGR
+551 
-562 LAGSAAAQQV
+562 
-572 TGAAGTLADAGRTV
+572 
-586 SRLLSGA
+586 
-593 GNRQPAPSPVVPV
+593 
-606 TPRPAP
+606 
-612 RPLPAKSGL
+612 
-621 PGRLA
+621 RLA
-626 GSAAGQRVTGT
+626 GSAAGQLVTGT
-637 VGKLADVG
+637 VGKLADAG
-645 RAVGGWFSGIGN
+645 RAVGGWFSGIGSK
-657 RLADSAIG
+657 LSGSAIG

-677 MGKGAGR
+677 MGKGADR

-703 MDEQASTREKAG
+703 MDEQASTHEKAG

-733 GPLGTAAGATLGSVA
+733 GPLGTVAGATLGSVA

-758 LYQKWTAPE
+758 LYQKWTAPDK
-767 REPQEQKVNA
+767 EPQEQKVNA

-785 GEGLRLASSRVTE
+785 GEGLRLTSSRVTE

>member
-202 YQALADATGTDVKKI
+202 YQTLADALGKDVKDI
-217 RDLGTKGKLGM
+217 RKQGEKGKLGL

-387 WRWMRNRKREQAGLP
+387 WRWMRNRKRGQAGLP
-402 IPAPMTTEAL
+402 VPDAMTSETL
-412 LQGTGIQRVFVIN
+412 LQGIGIQRVFVIN

-438 RRGRGGGRTP
+438 RRGRSGGRMA
-448 PLLPRQPPL
+448 PLLPRQPLLLSGPQPL
-457 LPGPRPLPLPAPRP
+457 ALPAPRP
-471 VPALPPPGVP
+471 VLALPPPGVP
-481 AAARPAPRPL
+481 VTARPAPLPL
-491 PGKSGFPG
+491 PGKSG
-499 RFAGSAAAQQVT
+499 
-511 GAAGTLANA
+511 
-520 GRTVSRLL
+520 LL
-528 SGAGNRQTA
+528 S
-537 PSPVVPVT
+537 
-545 PRPAPR
+545 
-551 PLPAKSGLPGR
+551 
-562 LAGSAAAQQV
+562 
-572 TGAAGTLADAGRTV
+572 
-586 SRLLSGA
+586 
-593 GNRQPAPSPVVPV
+593 
-606 TPRPAP
+606 
-612 RPLPAKSGL
+612 
-621 PGRLA
+621 RLA
-626 GSAAGQRVTGT
+626 GSAAGQLVTGT
-637 VGKLADVG
+637 VGKLADAG

-657 RLADSAIG
+657 KLAGSAIG

-677 MGKGAGR
+677 MGKSAGR

-703 MDEQASTREKAG
+703 MDEQASTHEKAG

-733 GPLGTAAGATLGSVA
+733 GPLGTVAGATLGSVA

-758 LYQKWTAPE
+758 LYQKWTAPDK
-767 REPQEQKVNA
+767 EPQEQKVNA